1 MSHNS
6 RIYQVYAA
14 DKMDNLDM
22 TLYQD
27 SVRWNNDR
35 TEFIVEY
42 INVPETMVGKLTYE
56 EALALMQEDSWVEKP
71 WIDV

>member
-35 TEFIVEY
+35 TEFIMEY
-42 INVPETMVGKLTYE
+42 VNVPETMVGKLTYE
-56 EALALMQEDSWVEKP
+56 EALALMATKP
-71 WIDV
+71 WEYELRTD